1 MNEGEKM
8 NEQELLVNIQ
18 ILREQAKII
27 ASNVEML
34 SVYLQ
39 ELASAKATL
48 EGVKLL
54 KKGDEILVP
63 IGGASFIRARID
75 DTEGVII
82 GVGANVSVD
91 RTLTEAIS
99 VAEEKINFTQSKISE
114 NQEAYMK
121 VTSTLE
127 ELSDQAQDL
136 LREKGENV

>member
-34 SVYLQ
+34 SIYLQ

-48 EGVKLL
+48 EGVKPL
-54 KKGDEILVP
+54 KRGDEILVP

-82 GVGANVSVD
+82 GVGADVSVD
-91 RTLTEAIS
+91 RTLTEAIA
-99 VAEEKINFTQSKISE
+99 VAEEKINFTQSKITES
-114 NQEAYMK
+114 QEAYMK

-127 ELSDQAQDL
+127 ELSAQAQDL
-136 LREKGENV
+136 LREKEENV